1 VAQPEPGRKGL
12 RAVLRLLGLLI
23 VSGVVSFPIAFIIAI
38 MMSPWLGRLE
48 ERHGVELVG
57 HSGPSDWIY
66 ATVFG
71 ITTILVFAFFLWL
84 AQLIKRPNP
93 DIGGRGADERK
104 RA

>member
-1 VAQPEPGRKGL
+1 MAQPKPGRKGL

-23 VSGVVSFPIAFIIAI
+23 VSGVVSFPIAFIIVI

-66 ATVFG
+66 ATVFA
-71 ITTILVFAFFLWL
+71 ITTIFVFAFFLWL
-84 AQLIKRPNP
+84 AQLINRPNP
-93 DIGGRGADERK
+93 DAGAGGNEEQKPA
-104 RA
+104 